1 MASSREMLETPL
13 DRSGESRR
21 QKRHPLGRVADRGH
35 AFCEGLS
42 LYFYNHLVS
51 RIPSHAVRLFF
62 YRRIFEIGEGSSIL
76 MGVTIWR
83 PSRLTMGSHS
93 TINSGCVI
101 DSRGTIKIGDSVN
114 LAGYVQIWTA
124 DHDPDDPWHNARS
137 APVEIGNHVWVAT
150 RATILPGVK
159 IGEGAVVAAASLVN
173 KDVPPYW
180 IVGGVPAR
188 KIQERARDLKY
199 RISWRPPFR

>member
-1 MASSREMLETPL
+1 MVRNKEMTERIL
-13 DRSGESRR
+13 DRPGESE
-21 QKRHPLGRVADRGH
+21 QKKRHPLGRVADRGH

-51 RIPSHAVRLFF
+51 RMPSHAIRLFF
-62 YRRIFEIGEGSSIL
+62 YRRIFEIGRGTSVL

-83 PSRLTMGSHS
+83 PGGLVIGCHS
-93 TINSGCVI
+93 TINNGCVI

-124 DHDPDDPWHNARS
+124 DHDPDHPWHKTRHA
-137 APVEIGNHVWVAT
+137 AVEIGNHAWIAT

-159 IGEGAVVAAASLVN
+159 IGEGAVVAAGSLVN

-188 KIQERARDLKY
+188 KLRERSRDLKY
-199 RISWRPPFR
+199 KIHWRPPFR